1 MPIMP
6 RPAAPR
12 SLAAL
17 LRAVLR
23 QTQGATAI
31 EYGLI
36 VALIALSA
44 VGGMAAIGQP
54 VTGLFGSI
62 NSYLTNVR

>member
-1 MPIMP
+1 MP

-12 SLAAL
+12 SLRAL

-23 QTQGATAI
+23 QTRGATAV

-36 VALIALSA
+36 VAMIALSA
-44 VGGMAAIGQP
+44 IGGMAAIGQP

-62 NSYLTNVR
+62 NSYLTTVR

>member
-1 MPIMP
+1 MPAMP

-12 SLAAL
+12 SLRAL

-23 QTQGATAI
+23 QTRGATAV

-36 VALIALSA
+36 VAMIALSA
-44 VGGMAAIGQP
+44 IGGMAAIGQP

-62 NSYLTNVR
+62 NSYLTTVR

>member
-1 MPIMP
+1 MPVMP

-12 SLAAL
+12 SLRAL

-23 QTQGATAI
+23 QTRGATAV

-36 VALIALSA
+36 VAMIALTA
-44 VGGMAAIGQP
+44 VGGMSAVGHPIS
-54 VTGLFGSI
+54 GLFGSI
-62 NSYLTNVR
+62 NSYLTTAR